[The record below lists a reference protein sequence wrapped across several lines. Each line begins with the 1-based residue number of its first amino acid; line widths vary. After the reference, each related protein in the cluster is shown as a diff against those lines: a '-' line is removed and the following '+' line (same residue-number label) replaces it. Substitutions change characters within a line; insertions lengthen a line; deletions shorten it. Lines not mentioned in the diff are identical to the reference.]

1 MRESIKSVFAQEC
14 ADLKIDAA
22 FIKRLHNYQ
31 VSFVNKND
39 DHIAFFG
46 GHLLGVH
53 VVRFT
58 PADQDRWFDEI
69 LEVDPNPL
77 EERLLAL
84 PDVNEDFIVSSNTM
98 NISCVWLAHAIMES
112 KLLSDQ
118 QKQDGMVDA
127 MLVLQYKFLTSLLY
141 QRFRYPAD
149 PAVAE
154 ATYAQL
160 SYKFAIKQ
168 HGNWF
173 ALLKSRAESII
184 EKSSIHRRVF
194 EKMDSDLD
202 VVYMLNDSQGRIR
215 DIVKNIYGVFKTVH
229 SQGVKITS
237 TSGVVEHDGQ
247 EILKDKTKN
256 ASAYVRYI
264 NAVITDRQSFMREEL
279 LGVVEK
285 LMHTMP
291 PRLFRET
298 LVWMSDNYRQSGAQV
313 IEEVITEVL
322 LHSFEYLSDNR
333 ALVRNENDLPGLL
346 SRLRGVYMSSR
357 SSEEA
362 VLSLREK
369 TEYMVKQATGSKSG
383 SVIASV
389 RTGVLLYLLCRA
401 YTMKHYSSQ

>member
-39 DHIAFFG
+39 DHIALFG

-173 ALLKSRAESII
+173 ALLKARAESII